1 MSKPI
6 GYWVK
11 RLDAALEAQ
20 FDHTLARVRLSRRQ
34 WQALNTLAE
43 DPLLPAELE
52 EALRP
57 LWGGDVRL
65 RERELAA
72 LVGHGMI
79 TMVDDRLTLS
89 GKGRETYHQALRLVE
104 ETRIDLSMGI
114 GLDEYAMAVSVL
126 ERMSRN
132 AERLSR

>member
-1 MSKPI
+1 
-6 GYWVK
+6 
-11 RLDAALEAQ
+11 
-20 FDHTLARVRLSRRQ
+20 
-34 WQALNTLAE
+34 
-43 DPLLPAELE
+43 
-52 EALRP
+52 
-57 LWGGDVRL
+57 
-65 RERELAA
+65 
-72 LVGHGMI
+72 MI

-104 ETRIDLSMGI
+104 ETRIDLSLGI